1 MTKTLL
7 LPVGLPRSGKST
19 YCQQLRRS
27 GDWVIVS
34 PDAIRLALYGKPFI
48 ASADTMVW
56 SMAKYMVKALF
67 IAGHDSI
74 ILDACNLTEH
84 RRKEWLSDD
93 WKTVLHL
100 VPTDADECARRAV
113 SEGRMDLLP
122 VIDLF
127 DRMGQQNPTFD
138 AHDWEYL

>member
-19 YCQQLRRS
+19 FCRELQRY
-27 GDWVIVS
+27 GWVVVS

-48 ASADTMVW
+48 AEADAMVW
-56 SMAKYMVKALF
+56 TLAKYMVKALF
-67 IAGHDSI
+67 VAGHESV

-84 RRKEWLSDD
+84 RRMEWVSDE
-93 WKTVLHL
+93 WTTMLHL
-100 VPTDADECARRAV
+100 VPTHADECARRAV
-113 SEGRMDLLP
+113 SEGRLDLLP

-127 DRMGQQNPTFD
+127 DRGKQDPLRD
-138 AHDWEYL
+138 AHEWEYL